1 VTSSRAG
8 KSTTRRRRPGRWT
21 AAVAF
26 VAAVAGLGG
35 VMGSAA
41 TTGDDPGVA
50 VAPFT
55 RIDANLLAAAKA
67 SGFVPA
73 ALSTKPVNVMLELSG
88 DPVAVQQV
96 KAAQQGK
103 SLSKAQKD
111 ALRAQL
117 KSSQDSLAGSIQSAG
132 GTIVAQLQTVYNGV
146 QVVIPQKDVPQLA
159 GLPGVVA
166 VHAVQTFKPSNT
178 NGVPFIGGPTAW
190 GTFSETG
197 AGVKIAVIDTGIDYT
212 HADFGGPGTDA
223 AWTYAKAH
231 STDDPALN
239 PTLAAEFGPAAAKV
253 KGGTDFVGDSYNAIS
268 PNPADQVPH
277 PDKNPLD
284 CNGHGSH
291 TAGTAAG
298 FGVLSTGATYT
309 GSYGATTISSNTW
322 NVGPGVAPKAD
333 IYAYRVFG
341 CQGDSN
347 VVAAAIDRAVADNVD
362 VISMSLGS
370 PLGGQD
376 DPTTVAAEH
385 AAAVGVTVVAAA
397 GNSGSSGYIVSSPS
411 TGSHVLSVAAMDA
424 GFVNFPGARLS
435 TSPTVDTI
443 DANGASLPGGSHPV
457 KVLKNPDGSISLG
470 CNPAEYAGSTGD
482 IVVTMRGTCGRVDR
496 AIYGEQAG
504 AFAVVMVNN
513 VPGLPPY
520 EGPILSNPDTGVPF
534 HVTIPFLGADPA
546 NAATL
551 VGADGTSVT
560 LTSISVVNANYQ
572 KVASFS
578 SGGPRNPDS
587 APKPEV
593 IAPGVSVAS
602 AAMGTGTGFVVES
615 GTSMATPMTAGTAA
629 LVKQAHPSWS
639 PAQIKAAIQN
649 TADPSLNIGYN
660 VRRAGAGVVQ
670 AQKAVDSTVLAQ
682 TADGLNSVA
691 FGYVPGS
698 GPYSASKTVTFT
710 NTGASTATYDLAV
723 AANGSQL
730 GTSVTVSPP
739 SLTLPAGGSADA
751 TVSLSVASAA
761 FAAMPSDD
769 TFALGPGGVLTVR
782 GDVVATPTSGSDVQT
797 LTVPYLVAP
806 RGLSNIGVASLSGAS
821 PKLTAQ
827 LTNSGVH
834 SGTAGIFA
842 WGIHSGPGTGDTA
855 DVQDVGVQAMDGK
868 VLGGKAG
875 DTGLLLGISTNNPSA
890 NQTVNEYDVLI
901 DTNGDGVPDFDVVG
915 VDLGAVLTGSFNGV
929 MASFIVDL
937 NSGALVDAF
946 FAEAPMNGSIVE
958 LPLLASDIGLTPGH
972 SRFTYG
978 PVFGFSLI
986 TGAIDTTGQA
996 VFDVHSQPVS
1006 SGDAGSI
1013 AAGGS
1018 LNVPL
1023 TLNPGQL
1030 AQTPAKGWLVFTP
1043 DDTAGAQADEVPLP

>member
-1 VTSSRAG
+1 MTSSRAG
-8 KSTTRRRRPGRWT
+8 KSTTRRRMSGRWT

-35 VMGSAA
+35 VAGSAA

-103 SLSKAQKD
+103 SLSKAEKD

-146 QVVIPQKDVPQLA
+146 QVVIPQKDVPRLA

-190 GTFSETG
+190 GTFGETG

-239 PTLAAEFGPAAAKV
+239 PTLAAEFGPAALKV
-253 KGGTDFVGDSYNAIS
+253 KGGTDLVGDSYNAIS

-309 GSYGATTISSNTW
+309 GPYNATTISGHSW
-322 NVGPGVAPKAD
+322 NVGPGVAPQAD

-347 VVAAAIDRAVADNVD
+347 VVAAAIERAVNDGVN

-424 GFVNFPGARLS
+424 GLVNFPGARLS

-443 DANGASLPGGSHPV
+443 DANGATLPGGSHPV

-520 EGPILSNPDTGVPF
+520 EGPILSNPDTGVLF

-546 NAATL
+546 DAATL

-560 LTSISVVNANYQ
+560 LTSVSLVNANYQ

-649 TADPSLNIGYN
+649 TADPLLNSGYN

-682 TADGLNSVA
+682 TADGLNSIA

-698 GPYSASKTVTFT
+698 GDYTASEILTFT
-710 NTGASTATYDLAV
+710 NTGGSPATYNLAV
-723 AANGSQL
+723 VGNGSSQF
-730 GTSVTVSPP
+730 GASVGVSSSSVTV
-739 SLTLPAGGSADA
+739 PANSSAPV
-751 TVSLSVASAA
+751 TVSLSIPSAA

-769 TFALGPGGVLTVR
+769 TFVLGPGGVLTIR
-782 GDVVATPTSGSDVQT
+782 GDIVATPTSGPHLQT

-806 RGLSNIGVASLSGAS
+806 RGLSNVGVGSVTGTA
-821 PKLTAQ
+821 PKLTAHF
-827 LTNSGVH
+827 TNGGIH
-834 SGTAGIFA
+834 SGSAGIYA
-842 WGIHSGPGTGDTA
+842 WGIHDGSDSGDTA
-855 DVQDVGVQAMDGK
+855 DIQDVGVQVVDGK
-868 VLGGKAG
+868 ALGGKNG
-875 DTGLLLGISTNNPSA
+875 QLGLVFGISTNHPST

-901 DTNGDGVPDFDVVG
+901 DTNGDGVPDYDVVG
-915 VDLGAVLTGSFNGV
+915 VDLGAVLTGSFNGI

-937 NSGALVDAF
+937 NSGALIDAF
-946 FAEAPMNGSIVE
+946 YAEAPMNGSIVE
-958 LPLLASDIGLTPGH
+958 LPALLDP
-972 SRFTYG
+972 
-978 PVFGFSLI
+978 
-986 TGAIDTTGQA
+986 GQA
-996 VFDVHSQPVS
+996 RFSYSVQSVSFISGATDVTDPAHPGVFDVHSPAVS
-1006 SGDAGSI
+1006 TGDVGTLAP
-1013 AAGGS
+1013 GGS
-1018 LNVPL
+1018 LDVPL
-1023 TLNPGQL
+1023 KVNVGQL
-1030 AQTPAKGWLVFTP
+1030 GVTPVKGWLVLTP